1 MSRDTIIIGKVYI
14 CIYIYIHM
22 NTYIYMYAYVCI
34 HQWTPPPMSRDII
47 IIGKAYICICIHVCL
62 YEWICICVNTYIYE
76 HVYIYICIY
85 IYIYIYVYI
94 YVYIYIYTGEGL
106 KIYSK
111 DSTSGKSQLKGY
123 KPPLK
128 IADMLLS
135 SQLKEFYLSAE
146 DVDINKKLMVN
157 ASIIFEYVYRCIY
170 ILVYKCI

>member
-1 MSRDTIIIGKVYI
+1 M
-14 CIYIYIHM
+14 
-22 NTYIYMYAYVCI
+22 
-34 HQWTPPPMSRDII
+34 
-47 IIGKAYICICIHVCL
+47 
-62 YEWICICVNTYIYE
+62 
-76 HVYIYICIY
+76 
-85 IYIYIYVYI
+85 YIYIYVYI

-106 KIYSK
+106 KTDVK
-111 DSTSGKSQLKGY
+111 DSTSGKSQLKGH

-146 DVDINKKLMVN
+146 DVDINKKLMVI